1 MRCSLL
7 LVLLTACA
15 TVPKGPPPVP
25 PSERSSLSAVLAH
38 ADELKLSPL
47 QVARLS
53 QFDQARE
60 VKASEVRAE
69 FRARAE
75 GKGPPVGAMSGNPND
90 PNAGMGNSG
99 PGGLGGMD
107 ASGQNSMGTPGQ
119 GRQTRR
125 SKEAM
130 QEALESRIDEID
142 TQAYFL
148 AEPFLDEAQKALAQ
162 KYASAYRLAL
172 YNYRDAM
179 KAR

>member
-38 ADELKLSPL
+38 AEEMKLSAL

-75 GKGPPVGAMSGNPND
+75 GKGAPPGAMSGNPND
-90 PNAGMGNSG
+90 PNAGMGSSG
-99 PGGLGGMD
+99 MSGRD
-107 ASGQNSMGTPGQ
+107 ASGQNGMGTPGQ